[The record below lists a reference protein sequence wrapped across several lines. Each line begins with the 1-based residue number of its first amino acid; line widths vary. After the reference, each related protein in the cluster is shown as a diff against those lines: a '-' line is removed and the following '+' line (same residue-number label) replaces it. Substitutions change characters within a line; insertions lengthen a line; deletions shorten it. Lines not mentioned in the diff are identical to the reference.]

1 MQNFSTKL
9 NLGKFID
16 FLRSSINLSDSDFI
30 ISAYQTFLKRTP
42 DSAGMLH
49 YRKKLRAGDF
59 RWTVLWGISKSKE
72 AKSRGTRWFHFDKS
86 IMYVVGFI
94 LNILE
99 FSMRFFSKRNDRS
112 NDALT
117 VSNELANRELFDGF
131 KKEIK
136 LELSWYY
143 KKSSLNQQVVYSAL
157 SISKYNHIGLDCWQ
171 IAENLMS
178 LNENDFVA
186 ALFQTGLGRSPKNH
200 EFSHYSHLL
209 SSKVSRSYLIEL
221 LFGSDE
227 CKIYFNPTGKIVDKG
242 HPRLLKIDANWENVK
257 EVTPPI
263 HDEISFD
270 EPSEPQVT
278 VVIPVYGKVDYTLM
292 CLRSIQNNL
301 PTIAFEI
308 IVVDDRSPDNTVE
321 EMSKISGIRLV
332 QNTVNLGFIRS
343 CNKGASLAKG
353 QYVCFLNNDTEVKPG
368 WLDELVK
375 TFHSF
380 PGTGLVGSKLV
391 YPNGSLQEAGGIIW
405 QDGSAWN
412 FGRNQDPQLPVFNY
426 AREVDYC
433 SGASIVMPLQLFN
446 ELGGFDEHYIPAYCE
461 DSDIA
466 LKVRAGGHRVIYQP
480 LSVVVHYEGITSGTD
495 TSQGVKSYQ
504 IENSKKLFARW
515 KDHLMTHQPN
525 GVDADNAKDRMA
537 KRRVLVLD
545 HCTPTPDQDA
555 GSVTVFNMLLLLRE
569 MDFQVTFIAEDNFL
583 YMPEYTTKLQ
593 RIGVEVLYA
602 PYVTSVKQHL
612 IDTANRYDLVFLFR
626 PMVVEKHLDTVK
638 KYAPKAKT
646 LFHTVDLHFLRMER
660 EAGLLKDP
668 AKIKLARKMKQI
680 EYDAIRSV
688 DASIVHSAAEL
699 EILRP
704 DFKTEKIFAFPLIL
718 NIPGTEIPY
727 EKRRNIVFVG
737 GYQHVPNVDAVLY
750 FVKEILPLLKEKIPD
765 VKFYAVGSN
774 PPEEILNLASP
785 DVEIT
790 GYVEDLTSLL
800 NKMRISV
807 APLRYGA
814 GIKGKIGTALA
825 AGLPSVATRIAAEG
839 MLLSVDENILL
850 ADQPSEFCEQIFRLY
865 NDPDLWSKLSTSG
878 IAFARSSWGDV
889 AAYSILMDILMQLNL
904 DVTKK
909 TARINMYDS
918 TFN

>member
-1 MQNFSTKL
+1 
-9 NLGKFID
+9 
-16 FLRSSINLSDSDFI
+16 
-30 ISAYQTFLKRTP
+30 
-42 DSAGMLH
+42 
-49 YRKKLRAGDF
+49 
-59 RWTVLWGISKSKE
+59 
-72 AKSRGTRWFHFDKS
+72 
-86 IMYVVGFI
+86 
-94 LNILE
+94 
-99 FSMRFFSKRNDRS
+99 
-112 NDALT
+112 
-117 VSNELANRELFDGF
+117 
-131 KKEIK
+131 
-136 LELSWYY
+136 
-143 KKSSLNQQVVYSAL
+143 
-157 SISKYNHIGLDCWQ
+157 
-171 IAENLMS
+171 
-178 LNENDFVA
+178 
-186 ALFQTGLGRSPKNH
+186 
-200 EFSHYSHLL
+200 
-209 SSKVSRSYLIEL
+209 
-221 LFGSDE
+221 
-227 CKIYFNPTGKIVDKG
+227 
-242 HPRLLKIDANWENVK
+242 
-257 EVTPPI
+257 
-263 HDEISFD
+263 
-270 EPSEPQVT
+270 
-278 VVIPVYGKVDYTLM
+278 
-292 CLRSIQNNL
+292 
-301 PTIAFEI
+301 
-308 IVVDDRSPDNTVE
+308 
-321 EMSKISGIRLV
+321 
-332 QNTVNLGFIRS
+332 
-343 CNKGASLAKG
+343 
-353 QYVCFLNNDTEVKPG
+353 
-368 WLDELVK
+368 
-375 TFHSF
+375 
-380 PGTGLVGSKLV
+380 
-391 YPNGSLQEAGGIIW
+391 
-405 QDGSAWN
+405 
-412 FGRNQDPQLPVFNY
+412 
-426 AREVDYC
+426 
-433 SGASIVMPLQLFN
+433 
-446 ELGGFDEHYIPAYCE
+446 
-461 DSDIA
+461 
-466 LKVRAGGHRVIYQP
+466 
-480 LSVVVHYEGITSGTD
+480 VVHYEGITSGTD